1 MMDDVKMG
9 PATYRLLMD
18 KCMGLSQEAFVS
30 IVHSNDIAIESIEVR
45 TENEK
50 AILGSGAEGVAK
62 DNKNGAVAEDEPV
75 PFEPHPHTWENQI
88 LVPGEYS
95 DVKEK
100 LKAME
105 DIVYDSLESN
115 YYI

>member
-1 MMDDVKMG
+1 MG
-9 PATYRLLMD
+9 PASFRLLLND
-18 KCMGLSQEAFVS
+18 CMGMSQEAFVS
-30 IVHSNDIAIESIEVR
+30 IVHSNDIAIESLEVR

-50 AILGSGAEGVAK
+50 ALLGSGNEANLK
-62 DNKNGAVAEDEPV
+62 DTKKGAVAEDEPL

-88 LVPGEYS
+88 LVHGGYS

-105 DIVYDSLESN
+105 DIVFDSLESN